1 MIQLKSIDY
10 GRIMSYQVTLKPS
23 EHHFTVEENEF
34 ILDAALRQ
42 GIAFPFQCKTG
53 SCATCLGKVNSG
65 EIHYP
70 EGLPLT
76 VMEHEHE
83 QGKAVFCVSVA
94 KSDLELE
101 VNEIDSSSDVQ
112 IKMLPARVN
121 SLKRLADD
129 VMEMTLKLPAAE
141 KMHFYAGQYLEFIMR
156 DKSRRAFSI
165 ANSPSND
172 EYLELHLR
180 QVPDGVFTNH
190 VFDSMKEKAMVRIE
204 GPFGSFYIRD
214 TSNRPLIMIAGG
226 TGFAPIKSILEKLIE
241 DGDTRPVK
249 IYWGA
254 RAKAD
259 LYRDDLATQWANQYE
274 HIEYVPVLSEPRAED
289 NWQGRTG
296 FVHQAVVED
305 LPNIA
310 EYDVYMAGPPVMINA
325 AKEAFSGQGLPV
337 DQLYSDSFE
346 YAGAL

>member
-1 MIQLKSIDY
+1 
-10 GRIMSYQVTLKPS
+10 MSYQVTLKPS
-23 EHHFTVEENEF
+23 EHSFTVEENET

-42 GIAFPFQCKTG
+42 GIAFPYQCKTG
-53 SCATCLGKVNSG
+53 SCATCLGHVTSGKV
-65 EIHYP
+65 HYP
-70 EGLPLT
+70 DGLPLT
-76 VMEHEHE
+76 IMEHEHE

-129 VMEMTLKLPAAE
+129 VMEMTLKLPASE
-141 KMHFYAGQYLEFIMR
+141 NMSFYAGQYIEFIMR
-156 DKSRRAFSI
+156 DKSRRAFSL

-180 QVPDGVFTNH
+180 QVPDGIFTNY

-204 GPFGSFYIRD
+204 GPFGNFYIRD
-214 TSNRPLIMIAGG
+214 TSNRPLVMIAGG
-226 TGFAPIKSILEKLIE
+226 TGFAPIKSIIEKLIE
-241 DGDTRPVK
+241 EGDTRP
-249 IYWGA
+249 IELYWGA

-259 LYRDDLATQWANQYE
+259 LYRNDLPEKWASQYE
-274 HIEYVPVLSEPRAED
+274 HINYIPVLSEAKDED

-296 FVHQAVVED
+296 FVHEAVAED
-305 LPNIA
+305 LPNIGS
-310 EYDVYMAGPPVMINA
+310 YDVYMAGPPVMINS
-325 AKEAFSGQGLPV
+325 AKERFSQQGLPI
-337 DQLYSDSFE
+337 DQLFSDSFE

>member
-1 MIQLKSIDY
+1 MDY
-10 GRIMSYQVTLKPS
+10 VQIMSYQVTLKPS
-23 EHHFTVEENEF
+23 EHTFNVDENEF

-42 GIAFPFQCKTG
+42 GIAFPYQCKTG

-70 EGLPLT
+70 DGLPLT

-83 QGKAVFCVSVA
+83 QGKAVFCVSIA

-112 IKMLPARVN
+112 VKMLPARVN

-129 VMEMTLKLPAAE
+129 VMEMTLKLPASE
-141 KMHFYAGQYLEFIMR
+141 QMNFYAGQYIEFIMR

-165 ANSPSND
+165 ANSPSN
-172 EYLELHLR
+172 EELELHLR

-190 VFDSMKEKAMVRIE
+190 VFDSMKEKAMLRIE

-214 TSNRPLIMIAGG
+214 NSNRPLIMIAGG

-241 DGDTRPVK
+241 EGDTRPVK
-249 IYWGA
+249 FYWGA

-259 LYRDDLATQWANQYE
+259 LYRDDLAEKWAVQYE
-274 HIEYVPVLSEPRAED
+274 HINYIPVLSEAKVED
-289 NWQGRTG
+289 NWDGREG
-296 FVHQAVVED
+296 FVHETVAQD
-305 LPNIA
+305 ITNIA

-325 AKEAFSGQGLPV
+325 AKEKFSEQGLPI
-337 DQLYSDSFE
+337 DQLFSDSFE
-346 YAGAL
+346 YANAL

>member
-1 MIQLKSIDY
+1 
-10 GRIMSYQVTLKPS
+10 MSYQVTLKPS
-23 EHHFTVEENEF
+23 EHTFTVEENEF

-42 GIAFPFQCKTG
+42 GIAFPYQCKTG
-53 SCATCLGKVNSG
+53 SCATCLGNVTSGKV
-65 EIHYP
+65 HYP
-70 EGLPLT
+70 DGLPLT
-76 VMEHEHE
+76 IMEHEHE

-94 KSDLELE
+94 KSDLELK

-112 IKMLPARVN
+112 IKTLPARVN

-129 VMEMTLKLPAAE
+129 VMEMTLKLPASE
-141 KMHFYAGQYLEFIMR
+141 SMNFYAGQYLEFIMR

-165 ANSPSND
+165 ANSPSNE

-180 QVPDGVFTNH
+180 QVPDGIFTNH

-204 GPFGSFYIRD
+204 GPFGNFYIRD

-241 DGDTRPVK
+241 EGDTRPVE

-259 LYRDDLATQWANQYE
+259 LYRNDLPEKWALQFE
-274 HIEYVPVLSEPRAED
+274 HINYIPVLSEAKDED
-289 NWQGRTG
+289 NWEGRTG
-296 FVHQAVVED
+296 FVHEAVVED
-305 LPNIA
+305 ISDISH
-310 EYDVYMAGPPVMINA
+310 YDIYMAGPPIMINS
-325 AKEAFSGQGLPV
+325 AKAKFSEQGLPV

>member
-1 MIQLKSIDY
+1 
-10 GRIMSYQVTLKPS
+10 MSYQVTLKPS
-23 EHHFTVEENEF
+23 EHVFSVEENEF

-42 GIAFPFQCKTG
+42 GIAFPYQCKTG
-53 SCATCLGKVNSG
+53 SCATCLGKVVSG
-65 EIHYP
+65 EVNYP
-70 EGLPLT
+70 DGLPLT
-76 VMEHEHE
+76 IMEHEHE
-83 QGKAVFCVSVA
+83 QGRAVFCVSVA

-101 VNEIDSSSDVQ
+101 VNEIDSNSDVQ

-121 SLKRLADD
+121 SLRRLADD
-129 VMEMTLKLPAAE
+129 VMEMTLKLPASE
-141 KMHFYAGQYLEFIMR
+141 KMNFHAGQYIEFIMR
-156 DKSRRAFSI
+156 DKSRRAFSV
-165 ANSPSND
+165 ANSPSNE

-204 GPFGSFYIRD
+204 GPFGNFYIRD
-214 TSNRPLIMIAGG
+214 TSNRPLLMVAGG

-241 DGDTRPVK
+241 EGDTRP
-249 IYWGA
+249 IELYWGA

-259 LYRDDLATQWANQYE
+259 LYRADLAEKWAFQYE
-274 HIEYVPVLSEPRAED
+274 HVNYIPVLSEAKDED

-296 FVHQAVVED
+296 FVHEVVAED
-305 LPNIA
+305 ISNMSA
-310 EYDVYMAGPPVMINA
+310 YDVYMAGPPVMINA
-325 AKEAFSGQGLPV
+325 AKEKFSEQGLPV

>member
-1 MIQLKSIDY
+1 
-10 GRIMSYQVTLKPS
+10 MSYQVTLKPS
-23 EHHFTVEENEF
+23 EHTFTVEENEF

-42 GIAFPFQCKTG
+42 GIAFPYQCKTG
-53 SCATCLGKVNSG
+53 SCATCLGNVTSG
-65 EIHYP
+65 EVHYP
-70 EGLPLT
+70 DGLPLT
-76 VMEHEHE
+76 IMEHEHE

-94 KSDLELE
+94 KSDLELK

-112 IKMLPARVN
+112 IKTLPARVN

-129 VMEMTLKLPAAE
+129 VMEMTLKLPASE
-141 KMHFYAGQYLEFIMR
+141 SMNFYAGQYLEFIMR

-165 ANSPSND
+165 ANSPSNE

-180 QVPDGVFTNH
+180 QVPDGIFTNH

-204 GPFGSFYIRD
+204 GPFGNFYIRD

-226 TGFAPIKSILEKLIE
+226 TGFAPIKSIIEKLIE
-241 DGDTRPVK
+241 EGDTRPVE

-259 LYRDDLATQWANQYE
+259 LYRNDLPEKWALQFE
-274 HIEYVPVLSEPRAED
+274 HINYIPVLSEAKDED
-289 NWQGRTG
+289 NWEGRTG
-296 FVHQAVVED
+296 FVHEAVAED
-305 LPNIA
+305 ISDISH
-310 EYDVYMAGPPVMINA
+310 YDIYMAGPPIMINS
-325 AKEAFSGQGLPV
+325 AKAKFSEQGLPV